1 MYKFLSVLTILL
13 FSLISSVQ
21 SQVSEAP
28 FAYVEVM
35 PIFRGGPEAM
45 YKFMYDH
52 IVYPDSARISGIQG
66 TVVAE
71 FVVDIDSLIKD
82 SKIIRSIGGGCD
94 EEVLRLFDLMNAQK
108 LWIPGRHN
116 NRNVPVTFTMPVK
129 FVLEGTDKKK
139 SKKSK
144 PGKVNP

>member
-1 MYKFLSVLTILL
+1 VYKFLSAFTILL
-13 FSLISSVQ
+13 FSLTSFVQ
-21 SQVSEAP
+21 AQVSEAP

-52 IVYPDSARISGIQG
+52 IVYPDSARMNGIQG
-66 TVVAE
+66 IVVAQ

-82 SKIIRSIGGGCD
+82 SKIIRGIGGGCD

-116 NRNVPVTFTMPVK
+116 NRNVPVTFTMPIK
-129 FVLEGTDKKK
+129 FVLKGKENKK